1 VLLVFSVVAVTL
13 DNVLRPVL
21 IKKGADLPLL
31 LIMSGVIGGVLAFG
45 VIGLFIGPVLLA
57 VVWTLLASW
66 IGDLDRTP
74 VLPPGPGP
82 GPAA

>member
-1 VLLVFSVVAVTL
+1 
-13 DNVLRPVL
+13 VL

-45 VIGLFIGPVLLA
+45 VVGLFIGPVLLA

-66 IGDLDRTP
+66 IGDLDRAP
-74 VLPPGPGP
+74 VPPAGPGP
-82 GPAA
+82 GPVA